1 MTNLILLLLF
11 KLPLSSQAA
20 SFCET
25 AGGKVQTFTNLKIC
39 SLGEA
44 KVEEGSLERHVTT
57 KEKQEALR
65 LFLERPMPRN
75 LAGGDAPGQ
84 YCDQLGG
91 SSDVVQFK
99 KEEFFLCLFGDGSS
113 IEQWTLFK
121 GPKSADNALLMKA
134 LQPPK
139 KKK

>member
-1 MTNLILLLLF
+1 MTQLLILLVAVT
-11 KLPLSSQAA
+11 QAA
-20 SFCET
+20 SVCEKS
-25 AGGKVQTFTNLKIC
+25 GGRIQTFTNLKIC

-44 KVEEGSLERHVTT
+44 KVEEATLERHLATP
-57 KEKQEALR
+57 EKQEALR

-91 SSDVVQFK
+91 STDVLRVK
-99 KEEFFLCLFGDGSS
+99 KEETFFCLFGDGSS

-121 GPKSADNALLMKA
+121 GPKHADNAQLLKA
-134 LQPPK
+134 LKPGTGSKTK
-139 KKK
+139 K